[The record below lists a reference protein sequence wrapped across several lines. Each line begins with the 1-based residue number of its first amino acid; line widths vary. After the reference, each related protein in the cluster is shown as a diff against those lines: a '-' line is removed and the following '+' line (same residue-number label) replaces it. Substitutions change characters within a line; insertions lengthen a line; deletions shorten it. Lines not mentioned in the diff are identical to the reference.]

1 MSLTTRSN
9 KPELLCLPI
18 LIYVFKP
25 GADSSEAPWGD
36 LSTYSQILHNTLAY
50 ITPPPVMNWKG
61 FTTLATGDVV
71 SVPDSAPEVP
81 RLHHR
86 GRLHRQHGG
95 PVGRHRGST
104 PGRSPGVT
112 LINIVRAFFTLG
124 CSKMKRKMLFLK
136 IGTIYAAI
144 WAYLL
149 IILTEIIPIK
159 T

>member
-9 KPELLCLPI
+9 KPELLCLPV

-25 GADSSEAPWGD
+25 GADSSGAPWGE
-36 LSTYSQILHNTLAY
+36 LSTYSPILHNTLAHFN
-50 ITPPPVMNWKG
+50 PPPVMKGKG
-61 FTTLATGDVV
+61 FTTLATGDAL

-104 PGRSPGVT
+104 PGRSLGVP
-112 LINIVRAFFTLG
+112 LINIVRAFLTLG
-124 CSKMKRKMLFLK
+124 CSKMKREM
-136 IGTIYAAI
+136 
-144 WAYLL
+144 
-149 IILTEIIPIK
+149 
-159 T
+159 